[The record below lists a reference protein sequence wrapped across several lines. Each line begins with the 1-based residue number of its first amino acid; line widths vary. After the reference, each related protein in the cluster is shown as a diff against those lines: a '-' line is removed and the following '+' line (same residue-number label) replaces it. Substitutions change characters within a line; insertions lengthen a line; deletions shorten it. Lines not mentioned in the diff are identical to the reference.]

1 MSLELILKELC
12 AMSDAPKKTI
22 QAACAAAGKRAVGWV
37 APYGPEELIYA
48 AGCIPVAL
56 WGGQVEIKNARTYL
70 PPFACSIMQSIM
82 EYETNG
88 TYDEVLSA
96 VTIPAVCDTLK
107 CFGQKWK
114 GKCPAIPFV
123 HPQNRTLSC
132 AADFLCSEYNLVR
145 KKLEEILNV
154 TITDAA
160 VGEAICLYND
170 YRSTMRR
177 FTAVAAEHMDVITPA
192 IRHKVIKA
200 AHFADKKAYIP
211 LVTALID
218 ELEKLPKNQFAG
230 KKLVLSGLLFEPA
243 SLLDIFKGYGAG
255 VVADDLAQESR
266 QFSCDVPY
274 DPDPVRAMARQWQNR
289 VCTFAYDPRK
299 TRVTRL
305 IQLARAHAADGIV
318 IGLMKFCDP
327 EEYDVPII
335 MDACRE
341 ANIPLL
347 VVDIDQ
353 QAIGDEQIQTRV
365 QAFLE
370 GMQ

>member
-1 MSLELILKELC
+1 
-12 AMSDAPKKTI
+12 
-22 QAACAAAGKRAVGWV
+22 
-37 APYGPEELIYA
+37 
-48 AGCIPVAL
+48 
-56 WGGQVEIKNARTYL
+56 
-70 PPFACSIMQSIM
+70 
-82 EYETNG
+82 
-88 TYDEVLSA
+88 
-96 VTIPAVCDTLK
+96 
-107 CFGQKWK
+107 
-114 GKCPAIPFV
+114 
-123 HPQNRTLSC
+123 
-132 AADFLCSEYNLVR
+132 
-145 KKLEEILNV
+145 
-154 TITDAA
+154 
-160 VGEAICLYND
+160 
-170 YRSTMRR
+170 
-177 FTAVAAEHMDVITPA
+177 MDVITPA